1 MGTQPLARPFGAGF
15 KPIRRSI
22 FVSYHHGRDRAYYD
36 AFSRLFAEGY
46 QVIQD
51 NSVERKIDSD
61 NAEYVSRRI
70 RENYLTGSSCT
81 VVLCGAETAQRK
93 FVDWEIK
100 ATLDKQHGL
109 IALKLPTNPNFFVPP
124 RFMDNVASGYAVWTT
139 WEQLS
144 ANHGL
149 LVNLIEQA
157 NAKNKVLIRNQREL
171 RTRNS

>member
-1 MGTQPLARPFGAGF
+1 MLHYWR
-15 KPIRRSI
+15 K
-22 FVSYHHGRDRAYYD
+22 D
-36 AFSRLFAEGY
+36 AY

-61 NAEYVSRRI
+61 NADYVIRKI
-70 RENYLTGSSCT
+70 REESITGSSCT
-81 VVLCGAETAQRK
+81 VVLCDAETPQRK

-124 RFMDNVASGYAVWTT
+124 RLMDNVTSGYAVWIT
-139 WEQLS
+139 WEQLNVNNS
-144 ANHGL
+144 L
-149 LVNLIEQA
+149 LLNLIEQA